1 MKILLV
7 LCCTLLLTSC
17 KENATNTLLNTYQ
30 QRLANVLEI
39 TPADTLPLN
48 LPIYPDTRSLKQ
60 PIADIRMGLLD
71 AYELRQCGLFQLIAE
86 RNSVLG
92 KVQDQ
97 TRQLRYEVLFLKQ
110 LNHCLTMLNSNS
122 TSELQSQLNDIYQQ
136 KQQQLPLVIWNMV
149 FTGKEWRQQFTLGHQ
164 LLEPQQFGGYIET
177 VAAFNYLDTLT
188 TTMTS
193 QNISQAL
200 VTLTPNHIEQLLYH
214 QQQIHNTQ
222 YLGQLFYSMAQITA
236 ELNTITAQLTQ
247 HENNVICGKNI
258 NQQQAQY
265 LRNVFYKY
273 YVNDIQPYL
282 SKLQSQYQQLQPYL
296 DSLYTTL
303 IQHHDQ
309 PPAMMTLYARYY
321 FQGEVQRQFQQATI
335 EHVSYWQRLFKRC
348 QFKVGHQ

>member
-1 MKILLV
+1 MKSLLFV
-7 LCCTLLLTSC
+7 LLCLLLLTSC
-17 KENATNTLLNTYQ
+17 KENTTETLFHTYHK
-30 QRLANVLEI
+30 RLTNVLDI
-39 TPADTLPLN
+39 TPIAAPTLTLPS
-48 LPIYPDTRSLKQ
+48 YPDTRSLKQ
-60 PIADIRMGLLD
+60 PLADIRMGLLD

-97 TRQLRYEVLFLKQ
+97 TRQLRYELLFLKQ
-110 LNHCLTMLNSNS
+110 LNHCLTVLNSA
-122 TSELQSQLNDIYQQ
+122 SELQSQLNDIYQQ

-193 QNISQAL
+193 QSISQAL
-200 VTLTPNHIEQLLYH
+200 ATLTPNNIEQLLYH

-222 YLGQLFYSMAQITA
+222 YLGQLFYSMAQVTA
-236 ELNTITAQLTQ
+236 VLNTITAQLTQ

-303 IQHHDQ
+303 IQHHAQ
-309 PPAMMTLYARYY
+309 PPTMMTLYARYY

-335 EHVSYWQRLFKRC
+335 EHVRYWQRLFERC

>member
-60 PIADIRMGLLD
+60 PIADIRIGLLD

-149 FTGKEWRQQFTLGHQ
+149 FTGKEWR
-164 LLEPQQFGGYIET
+164 
-177 VAAFNYLDTLT
+177 
-188 TTMTS
+188 
-193 QNISQAL
+193 
-200 VTLTPNHIEQLLYH
+200 
-214 QQQIHNTQ
+214 
-222 YLGQLFYSMAQITA
+222 
-236 ELNTITAQLTQ
+236 
-247 HENNVICGKNI
+247 
-258 NQQQAQY
+258 
-265 LRNVFYKY
+265 
-273 YVNDIQPYL
+273 
-282 SKLQSQYQQLQPYL
+282 
-296 DSLYTTL
+296 
-303 IQHHDQ
+303 
-309 PPAMMTLYARYY
+309 
-321 FQGEVQRQFQQATI
+321 
-335 EHVSYWQRLFKRC
+335 
-348 QFKVGHQ
+348 